1 MVNELLL
8 FFLRECQSSR
18 IATDKGAHILIER
31 LNVYNDIVSPN
42 NELEKSVLSD
52 SHKNIQNSDLCT
64 QQSQSSEMIHH
75 C

>member
-1 MVNELLL
+1 MSC
-8 FFLRECQSSR
+8 FFLRECQFSG
-18 IATDKGAHILIER
+18 IATGEGAHNLIET
-31 LNVYNDIVSPN
+31 LNAYNESPN
-42 NELEKSVLSD
+42 NELEKSVLSV